1 MIRDDWSML
10 WKLINYESMLNIDLN
25 ESVEIQDRI
34 RSSVE

>member
-1 MIRDDWSML
+1 ML
-10 WKLINYESMLNIDLN
+10 WELISYENMLNIDLN